1 MGMFDT
7 TGSPLK
13 KGFDHF
19 FGYNC
24 QRHAHSYFPAYLYN
38 DDKRI
43 ELAGNDGNKK
53 VLGKGPIYAQDRIAD
68 ETLKWVR
75 EHKDSPFFLFYAI
88 TLPHGTFQINSQG
101 VYSDKPWADVQKN
114 YAAMVTR
121 LDSDVGRLMDLL
133 IELKIDR
140 NTLIIFSGDNGS
152 SFEPNSEIG
161 KLFDQTMG
169 GKLRGFKRSLYEGG
183 LRQASMAWWPGTVP
197 AGRVAEEPWAFW
209 DFLPTVAELV
219 GAKLPENVKTDGHSL
234 VSFLKGGEAP
244 KRDHFY
250 WELHEGASLQA
261 ARWDNWKAVRNG
273 PSTPIEIFDL
283 ASDVSESTDLATTRP
298 DLVSKAELLF
308 KTARKDHPD
317 WPLVDKRQSSKKQ

>member
-13 KGFDHF
+13 KGVDHF

-24 QRHAHSYFPAYLYN
+24 QRHAHSYFPTYLYN
-38 DDKRI
+38 DDQRF
-43 ELAGNDGNKK
+43 ELAGNDGNKN
-53 VLGKGPIYAQDRIAD
+53 VMGKGAVYAQGRIAD

-75 EHKDSPFFLFYAI
+75 QHKDSPFFLFYSI
-88 TLPHGTFQINSQG
+88 TLPHGTFQIDSQG
-101 VYSDKPWADVQKN
+101 IYADQPWADVQKN

-133 IELKIDR
+133 VELEIDKS
-140 NTLIIFSGDNGS
+140 TLIIFSGDNGS

-161 KLFDQTMG
+161 RLFDQTMG

-197 AGRVAEEPWAFW
+197 AGRVSEEPWAFW

-234 VSFLKGGEAP
+234 VTFLKGGAAP

-273 PSTPIEIFDL
+273 PSKPIEIYDL
-283 ASDVSESTDLATTRP
+283 ASDVSESRDLASTRP

-308 KTARKDHPD
+308 KSARDDHPD
-317 WPLVDKRQSSKKQ
+317 WPLVDKRKR